1 MSLRGKLK
9 CYELTSGTKVIR
21 IWKDL
26 ELADKPTGAAS
37 RLILIDTKGEIP
49 PDKLCEWLSKAESLR
64 RLWEKSENAKVV

>member
-1 MSLRGKLK
+1 
-9 CYELTSGTKVIR
+9 
-21 IWKDL
+21 L